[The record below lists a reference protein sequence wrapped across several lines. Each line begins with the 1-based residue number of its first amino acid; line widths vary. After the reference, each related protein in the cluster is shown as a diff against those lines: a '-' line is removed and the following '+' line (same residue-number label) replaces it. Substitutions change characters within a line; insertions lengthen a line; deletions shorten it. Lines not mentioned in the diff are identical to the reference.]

1 MKVKGETT
9 NKEMM
14 GSPSTRRGK
23 TSREHS
29 VHFPD
34 SLMTEQ
40 EKGGSAGEAEVD
52 TVDLGRKGGSE
63 GEREEQEELERVR
76 SQMQQRERRDSLE
89 LVKEV
94 PTFTLTDLTCLL
106 NVSIFRI
113 SFYSHLETLSE
124 KKRDYVGK
132 ISKQGGGDIIFWGLY
147 AF

>member
-1 MKVKGETT
+1 MKVKGEMIS
-9 NKEMM
+9 KEMM
-14 GSPSTRRGK
+14 GSPSMRRGK

-40 EKGGSAGEAEVD
+40 EKGSPGDAEVD
-52 TVDLGRKGGSE
+52 TVDLGRKGRSKEE

-94 PTFTLTDLTCLL
+94 PHF
-106 NVSIFRI
+106 SISQMFAEYFYILSII
-113 SFYSHLETLSE
+113 SEFYEKDRLRTQKTIKLILFAELKHL
-124 KKRDYVGK
+124 R
-132 ISKQGGGDIIFWGLY
+132 Q
-147 AF
+147 